1 MYKIHKKRQKSG
13 LIFGLTNRL
22 ACDIILLVRDKENPT
37 EEREERTMKNT
48 YSIYLNS
55 TPMFLGIKDMA
66 MAYDAYEKTKVF
78 ADRYG
83 KTLTLVWADTG
94 EVLACY
100 GKE

>member
-1 MYKIHKKRQKSG
+1 
-13 LIFGLTNRL
+13 
-22 ACDIILLVRDKENPT
+22 
-37 EEREERTMKNT
+37 MKNT

-66 MAYDAYEKTKVF
+66 MAYDVYEKTKVF

-94 EVLACY
+94 EVLACH

>member
-1 MYKIHKKRQKSG
+1 
-13 LIFGLTNRL
+13 
-22 ACDIILLVRDKENPT
+22 
-37 EEREERTMKNT
+37 MKNT

-66 MAYDAYEKTKVF
+66 MAYDAYEKTKLF

-83 KTLTLVWADTG
+83 KTLTLIWADTG
-94 EVLACY
+94 EVLACH